1 MKRYFLL
8 AIYQIADALFTA
20 VGLHTGMI
28 AEANPL
34 MAIVA
39 HSPALLAI
47 VKLSVAL
54 PMVAILC
61 RLRRHP
67 TARYGTYALL
77 AIYSALMVWHIVIL
91 VSCYA

>member
-1 MKRYFLL
+1 MPYALL
-8 AIYQIADALFTA
+8 VVYQILDAGLTA
-20 VGLHTGMI
+20 IGLHSGMI

-34 MAIVA
+34 LALVA

-54 PMVAILC
+54 PMVAILH
-61 RLRRHP
+61 RARRHSV
-67 TARYGTYALL
+67 ARYGTYALL

-91 VSCYA
+91 VACYA